1 MNVCRKARGG
11 GPKVICTLHDFSLH
25 NHFMGFARFLP
36 LQVAAVCYRRR
47 GASFDFLLVKTTS
60 GDKWTFPKGA
70 TARRLSHSQAAER
83 EALEEAGA
91 VGVIEPEHFHL
102 YLQPKGDS
110 RLRNVVQEFVVKA
123 FMLEV
128 THTQPPQ
135 EANRNPTWFGVDD
148 ARRALKRGREERH
161 AAELRTVIDRA
172 VERLSTEE
180 KVAPRYRRALTYR
193 IWRSF
198 LRVLKIRP
206 R

>member
-1 MNVCRKARGG
+1 
-11 GPKVICTLHDFSLH
+11 
-25 NHFMGFARFLP
+25 MGSARFLP

-60 GDKWTFPKGA
+60 GDRWTFPKGA

-110 RLRNVVQEFVVKA
+110 RLRNVVEEFVVKA

-128 THTQPPQ
+128 TQTQPPQ
-135 EANRNPTWFGVDD
+135 EQNRNPTWFSVDD

-193 IWRSF
+193 IWRSL
-198 LRVLKIRP
+198 LRVLKIRLVK
-206 R
+206 

>member
-1 MNVCRKARGG
+1 
-11 GPKVICTLHDFSLH
+11 
-25 NHFMGFARFLP
+25 MGSARFLP
-36 LQVAAVCYRRR
+36 LQVAAVCYRKR

-60 GDKWTFPKGA
+60 GDKWTFPKGD

-135 EANRNPTWFGVDD
+135 EPNRNPTWFSVDD
-148 ARRALKRGREERH
+148 ARRALKRGREEKH

-172 VERLSTEE
+172 VERLSTEGRI
-180 KVAPRYRRALTYR
+180 APRYRPALTYR
-193 IWRSF
+193 IWRSL
-198 LRVLKIRP
+198 LRVLKVRL

>member
-1 MNVCRKARGG
+1 MSPFATYSLPDSRSIARGG
-11 GPKVICTLHDFSLH
+11 RPSVICTLHGFSLH
-25 NHFMGFARFLP
+25 NRFMGSARFLT
-36 LQVAAVCYRRR
+36 LQVAAICYRRR

-91 VGVIEPEHFHL
+91 IGVIEPEHFHL

-135 EANRNPTWFGVDD
+135 EPDRNPTWFSVDG
-148 ARRALKRGREERH
+148 ARRALSRGREKRH
-161 AAELRTVIDRA
+161 AAEFHTVIDRA
-172 VERLSTEE
+172 VE
-180 KVAPRYRRALTYR
+180 
-193 IWRSF
+193 
-198 LRVLKIRP
+198 
-206 R
+206 